1 MEGKDSSNR
10 DSSEPT
16 LAAPR
21 NDKMMR
27 GAAKGDD
34 WRYGSLGESKGKAA
48 IARRTPHKAAAK
60 AKRQSGDDSPHS
72 TKGNGKR
79 EKAKRRLLA
88 LLAAGR
94 VRMTSGRVDCAGK
107 APGGEPGAFARD
119 EDVLFVSELRNEGQ

>member
-88 LLAAGR
+88 ALHKRQRRAGEGAGR
-94 VRMTSGRVDCAGK
+94 GAGRLR
-107 APGGEPGAFARD
+107 AR
-119 EDVLFVSELRNEGQ
+119 